1 MMPVEHTHQ
10 LSILNK
16 DMKTSRASMRQQAA
30 REIEIIEPNGRR
42 LRIRH
47 RTMSERAYHGLL
59 LACLIAVS
67 CGLWFLTLLS
77 LWPLVR
83 LMLGQG

>member
-16 DMKTSRASMRQQAA
+16 DMKTPKASMRQQAA

-42 LRIRH
+42 LRIRY
-47 RTMSERAYHGLL
+47 RTMSERVYHGLF
-59 LACLIAVS
+59 LACLIAIS
-67 CGLWFLTLLS
+67 CGLWFLS
-77 LWPLVR
+77 LWPPVR